1 MTDKSNDII
10 DISIRIGNSP
20 DWSKIPVGRTFTYRV
35 KRNTFIFELK
45 EKLTDEYDDEITKK
59 IIDRYQIYNN
69 KIIRM
74 YDNNIVLDA
83 FDEPQASDLDLID
96 KNQTLFYA
104 LLI

>member
-83 FDEPQASDLDLID
+83 FDEPQTSDLDLID